1 MLPFESS
8 LTVDPW
14 VWRLCFSSL
23 LNTGMMNSLFI
34 GILMCEALN
43 VNAMS
48 TCRKMIPND
57 WSPFF
62 VAAYTSAAPSHIPQ
76 ICNIYIYPVKMNI
89 HINNSQLYKWLILHF
104 PLWKV
109 SIYKHQKLDE
119 KLDNHTTLN
128 PAAQGLKLCPAQGRC
143 FSCTFQWWP
152 RQDLWHWLRT
162 QNKCR
167 EFVFRG
173 ARSKVG
179 GSETTMFLV
188 INNVIIGIITI
199 VTISQYHHHYHYQ
212 LSSSLDHC
220 HCDYDDRRG
229 GGMVVLIFFTIRQS
243 LLIGGRLSTLSQTH
257 KVP

>member
-76 ICNIYIYPVKMNI
+76 ICNVYIYILSRWTFISTTVNYINGWSCIFLFGKYPFTSTK
-89 HINNSQLYKWLILHF
+89 NSMKNWTTTPPWILLHRA
-104 PLWKV
+104 W
-109 SIYKHQKLDE
+109 
-119 KLDNHTTLN
+119 N
-128 PAAQGLKLCPAQGRC
+128 C
-143 FSCTFQWWP
+143 
-152 RQDLWHWLRT
+152 
-162 QNKCR
+162 
-167 EFVFRG
+167 
-173 ARSKVG
+173 ARHKAGV
-179 GSETTMFLV
+179 FLV
-188 INNVIIGIITI
+188 LSNDGLVKTCGIGCEPKTNAGSLCLGALARKL
-199 VTISQYHHHYHYQ
+199 VKWDDYVSCYQ
-212 LSSSLDHC
+212 
-220 HCDYDDRRG
+220 
-229 GGMVVLIFFTIRQS
+229 
-243 LLIGGRLSTLSQTH
+243 
-257 KVP
+257 

>member
-23 LNTGMMNSLFI
+23 LNTRMMNSLFI

-179 GSETTMFLV
+179 EVRRLCFLLSITLSLV
-188 INNVIIGIITI
+188 LLPLSLSVSIIIII
-199 VTISQYHHHYHYQ
+199 IISYYHH
-212 LSSSLDHC
+212 
-220 HCDYDDRRG
+220 
-229 GGMVVLIFFTIRQS
+229 
-243 LLIGGRLSTLSQTH
+243 
-257 KVP
+257 

>member
-1 MLPFESS
+1 MPCQHAEKWSQ
-8 LTVDPW
+8 TIDPHFLLLHILLQP
-14 VWRLCFSSL
+14 RLIYHKYV
-23 LNTGMMNSLFI
+23 M
-34 GILMCEALN
+34 
-43 VNAMS
+43 
-48 TCRKMIPND
+48 
-57 WSPFF
+57 
-62 VAAYTSAAPSHIPQ
+62 Y
-76 ICNIYIYPVKMNI
+76 IYIYPVKMNI

-179 GSETTMFLV
+179 EVRRLCFLLSITLSLV
-188 INNVIIGIITI
+188 LLPLSLSVSIIIII
-199 VTISQYHHHYHYQ
+199 IISYYHH
-212 LSSSLDHC
+212 
-220 HCDYDDRRG
+220 
-229 GGMVVLIFFTIRQS
+229 
-243 LLIGGRLSTLSQTH
+243 
-257 KVP
+257 